1 MLKKMRRL
9 LVVVLAL
16 SMVLSLTACSKK
28 SISADDFIEI
38 MEDEY
43 DCEIVEIELSGT
55 GRGREAVINARST
68 DDNFFVTYEYL
79 EELRPAE
86 MNFDSQVRMYEN
98 MKKSD
103 DFDGTIKKS
112 GSGNFE
118 KLIIKGDVTFM
129 GSDSEDEVYKVI
141 IRSGKMIITA
151 TIYDTGKKAVRI
163 IDGVIETLGY

>member
-43 DCEIVEIELSGT
+43 DCEIVEIEVSGT
-55 GRGREAVINARST
+55 GREANINARST
-68 DDNFFVTYEYL
+68 DDNFHVTYEYL

>member
-1 MLKKMRRL
+1 
-9 LVVVLAL
+9 
-16 SMVLSLTACSKK
+16 
-28 SISADDFIEI
+28 

-55 GRGREAVINARST
+55 GREAIINARST

-151 TIYDTGKKAVRI
+151 TIYDTGNKAVRI

>member
-55 GRGREAVINARST
+55 GREAIINARST

-79 EELRPAE
+79 EELRHAE
-86 MNFDSQVRMYEN
+86 MNFDSQVRMYED

-118 KLIIKGDVTFM
+118 KLIIKGDATFM
-129 GSDSEDEVYKVI
+129 GSGSETYEVYEVI

-151 TIYDTGKKAVRI
+151 TKYDTGNKAVRI

>member
-43 DCEIVEIELSGT
+43 DCEIVEIEVSGT
-55 GRGREAVINARST
+55 GREANINARST

-129 GSDSEDEVYKVI
+129 GSDSETEVYMVT